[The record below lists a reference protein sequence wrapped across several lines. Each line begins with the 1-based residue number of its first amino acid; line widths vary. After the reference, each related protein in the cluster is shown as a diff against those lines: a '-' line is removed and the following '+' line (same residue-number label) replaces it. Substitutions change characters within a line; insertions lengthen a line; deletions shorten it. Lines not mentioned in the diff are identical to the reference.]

1 MKILYTLKSV
11 KPYNWSKTD
20 TRHTFKLELYN
31 EYANCLN
38 GLTDKYLTGLA
49 VNIINECLNVYKVPE
64 LFSVKYNKRNYKSVE
79 IAIPKS
85 KINAFIKLCESY
97 GNSPEYT
104 LEALLS
110 YFIHRN
116 QLSKTPAK
124 K

>member
-11 KPYNWSKTD
+11 KPYNWAKTD
-20 TRHTFKLELYN
+20 SKYTFKLELYN

-64 LFSVKYNKRNYKSVE
+64 LMPVKYNKRNYKSVD
-79 IAIPKS
+79 IAIPKT
-85 KINAFIKLCESY
+85 KIDAFIKLCESY

-110 YFIHRN
+110 YYIQRN
-116 QLSKTPAK
+116 RLNRLPAK

>member
-1 MKILYTLKSV
+1 
-11 KPYNWSKTD
+11 
-20 TRHTFKLELYN
+20 
-31 EYANCLN
+31 LN

-64 LFSVKYNKRNYKSVE
+64 LFAVKYNKRNYKSVE

-85 KINAFIKLCESY
+85 KIDAFIKLCESY

-116 QLSKTPAK
+116 QLSKTPSK